1 MKYADLIAKLT
12 LEEKAGLTSGRD
24 FWHTKAV
31 ERLGIPSE
39 MMTDGPHGLRKQ
51 ESDSDALGLGRSVP
65 ATCFPTASALAN
77 SWDETLLSA
86 VGRALGEEAV
96 AQGVGMVLGPGVNI
110 KRSPLC
116 GRNFEYFSEDPLL
129 SGKLAAAMI
138 RGIQSTGVSACVK
151 HFAANSQELRRMA
164 TDSVMDERT
173 LREIYL
179 PAFETAVK
187 EGGVRSL
194 MTAYNRLNGTYCNEN
209 EHLLRDILRGEWGFD
224 GLVVSDWGGNNDRV
238 AAVPRCQGAGSSR
251 VNPTQVDTP
260 LDALRAAGVDVT
272 GYEKGFFRSGAA
284 APRLLRRARAL
295 AARSDKVLLF
305 LGLDEDS
312 ETEGYDREHM
322 RLRENQLDLLR
333 EIAEVNPN
341 VGVVLQCGSPVEMT
355 WDVFARAVLHLYL
368 GGQAV
373 GSACAALLTGEA
385 NPSGKLAETMPV
397 RLEDSPCAP
406 WYPGREATSEY
417 REGLFVGYRYYES
430 AHKRVKY
437 PFGYGLSYTEFS
449 YAPGE
454 FSPGGVSFTVKN
466 TGSRAGAEVAQLYVR
481 SKTLGML
488 RPALSLAGF
497 ARVELLPGEEKTVFL
512 PLGERSFAVWSCAKN
527 RWVVEEGEYE
537 LCVGASCRDLRLV
550 HTVHVAG
557 EAPFDEY
564 AAPEFDVYRRA
575 DVQHVSDESF
585 AALLG
590 HDIPPARWEERGAV
604 DFNDAISRGK
614 YLPGGLGKGLYNAL
628 EAARRVMNLVGSKE
642 NAGNLMYVLDMP
654 WRNAARMANV
664 FSDDQIK
671 ALLKVVNKEKNGW
684 KHFLAET
691 KKKRAHKRA

>member
-1 MKYADLIAKLT
+1 
-12 LEEKAGLTSGRD
+12 
-24 FWHTKAV
+24 
-31 ERLGIPSE
+31 
-39 MMTDGPHGLRKQ
+39 
-51 ESDSDALGLGRSVP
+51 
-65 ATCFPTASALAN
+65 
-77 SWDETLLSA
+77 
-86 VGRALGEEAV
+86 
-96 AQGVGMVLGPGVNI
+96 
-110 KRSPLC
+110 
-116 GRNFEYFSEDPLL
+116 
-129 SGKLAAAMI
+129 
-138 RGIQSTGVSACVK
+138 
-151 HFAANSQELRRMA
+151 
-164 TDSVMDERT
+164 
-173 LREIYL
+173 
-179 PAFETAVK
+179 
-187 EGGVRSL
+187 
-194 MTAYNRLNGTYCNEN
+194 
-209 EHLLRDILRGEWGFD
+209 
-224 GLVVSDWGGNNDRV
+224 
-238 AAVPRCQGAGSSR
+238 VPRYQGAGSSR
-251 VNPTQVDTP
+251 VNPTQVDAP

-305 LGLDEDS
+305 LGLDEGS

-481 SKTLGML
+481 RKTPGML

-585 AALLG
+585 AALLV

>member
-1 MKYADLIAKLT
+1 M
-12 LEEKAGLTSGRD
+12 
-24 FWHTKAV
+24 
-31 ERLGIPSE
+31 
-39 MMTDGPHGLRKQ
+39 
-51 ESDSDALGLGRSVP
+51 
-65 ATCFPTASALAN
+65 
-77 SWDETLLSA
+77 
-86 VGRALGEEAV
+86 
-96 AQGVGMVLGPGVNI
+96 
-110 KRSPLC
+110 
-116 GRNFEYFSEDPLL
+116 
-129 SGKLAAAMI
+129 
-138 RGIQSTGVSACVK
+138 
-151 HFAANSQELRRMA
+151 
-164 TDSVMDERT
+164 
-173 LREIYL
+173 
-179 PAFETAVK
+179 
-187 EGGVRSL
+187 
-194 MTAYNRLNGTYCNEN
+194 
-209 EHLLRDILRGEWGFD
+209 
-224 GLVVSDWGGNNDRV
+224 
-238 AAVPRCQGAGSSR
+238 
-251 VNPTQVDTP
+251 
-260 LDALRAAGVDVT
+260 
-272 GYEKGFFRSGAA
+272 
-284 APRLLRRARAL
+284 
-295 AARSDKVLLF
+295 LLF
-305 LGLDEDS
+305 LGLDEGS

-322 RLRENQLDLLR
+322 RLHENQLDLLR

-355 WDVFARAVLHLYL
+355 WDVFVRAVLHLYL

-397 RLEDSPCAP
+397 RLEDTPCAP

-430 AHKRVKY
+430 THKRVKY

-481 SKTLGML
+481 RKTPGML

-671 ALLKVVNKEKNGW
+671 ALLKIVNKEKNGW